1 MTLNLPPRV
10 GERRKAPFVILN
22 VEEGM
27 DSYLF
32 SLRKP

>member
-1 MTLNLPPRV
+1 MTLNLPLHV
-10 GERRKAPFVILN
+10 GDRRKAPFVILS

-27 DSYLF
+27 DSYLS